1 MPGMMQPQRGLQWAE
16 DGQSAKVSVRSLFS
30 DQVHV
35 RELRMT
41 RDQYSAWQAGDY
53 IQNALPQLSPDE
65 REFLLTGATPEEW
78 DVEFFREDPV
88 TYRGVVSPGETDWRV
103 YVEDE
108 EGSKPLALHLDEV
121 NHSPDGFAWGYSG
134 SGPAQLAY
142 ALLRDAVGP
151 NAARSL
157 YGAFKDDK
165 VARWDRSMV
174 WTITSAEVQ
183 AWAKSRLHIESR

>member
-1 MPGMMQPQRGLQWAE
+1 MTSASQIKTVGFIKLTPTWEAMMR
-16 DGQSAKVSVRSLFS
+16 LF
-30 DQVHV
+30 
-35 RELRMT
+35 
-41 RDQYSAWQAGDY
+41 
-53 IQNALPQLSPDE
+53 
-65 REFLLTGATPEEW
+65 
-78 DVEFFREDPV
+78 
-88 TYRGVVSPGETDWRV
+88 
-103 YVEDE
+103 
-108 EGSKPLALHLDEV
+108 
-121 NHSPDGFAWGYSG
+121 YSG